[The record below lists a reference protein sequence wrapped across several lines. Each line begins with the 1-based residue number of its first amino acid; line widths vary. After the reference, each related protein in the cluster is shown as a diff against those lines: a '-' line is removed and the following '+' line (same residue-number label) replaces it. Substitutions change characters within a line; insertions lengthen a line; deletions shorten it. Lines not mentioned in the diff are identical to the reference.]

1 VGNPDEMRSNR
12 MQATLDALRFRVT
25 EPEPGLPEALD
36 GAVITVLNE
45 EAVAAAALGN
55 KGGINVIVTYEA
67 FGAKMHGLV
76 RQEIIFAEQL
86 NAAGRPPG
94 WLSVPLVLTSH
105 TWENAKNERSH
116 QDPALAEALLG
127 EPADVSRVLF
137 PVDHNSAAVVM
148 ASVYRTRGQIW
159 TLVVPKGSL
168 LDLFTPDEARALLRD
183 GALRVDWAGHRPD
196 EARVVLTAVGGYQ
209 LREALRAGRRL
220 AERDVPHTVV
230 CLLEPGRFRRARSP
244 REAQHAAAPEVVD
257 RLYPA
262 AVPARVFLTHTR
274 PEPLLGTVAPLATE
288 RTRALGFL
296 NQGGTLSVEGML
308 FVNRATWAHC
318 VEAVAAVAG
327 LPRADLLTD
336 DEIAALEHRAVP
348 DGILAQ

>member
-1 VGNPDEMRSNR
+1 
-12 MQATLDALRFRVT
+12 
-25 EPEPGLPEALD
+25 
-36 GAVITVLNE
+36 VITALNE

-55 KGGINVIVTYEA
+55 KGGINLIVTYEA

-76 RQEIIFAEQL
+76 RQEILFADQL

-105 TWENAKNERSH
+105 TWENSKNERSH

-148 ASVYRTRGQIW
+148 ESVYRTRGQIW

-168 LDLFTPDEARALLRD
+168 PDLLTPDEARALLRE
-183 GALRVDWAGHRPD
+183 GALRLDWASHREA
-196 EARVVLTAVGGYQ
+196 EARVVVTAVGGYQ
-209 LREALRAGRRL
+209 LREALRASRRL
-220 AERDVPHTVV
+220 AERDVAHTVV
-230 CLLEPGRFRRARSP
+230 CMLEPGRFRRPRGP
-244 REAQHAAAPEVVD
+244 REAAHAAAPEVIEQ
-257 RLYPA
+257 LYPA
-262 AVPARVFLTHTR
+262 TAPSRVFLTHTR

-288 RTRALGFL
+288 RTRALGFA
-296 NQGGTLSVEGML
+296 NQGGTLSVAGML

-318 VEAVAAVAG
+318 VDAVAAVVG
-327 LPRADLLTD
+327 LARGELLTGE
-336 DEIAALEHRAVP
+336 EIAVLEHRAAP
-348 DGILAQ
+348 DEMLAH